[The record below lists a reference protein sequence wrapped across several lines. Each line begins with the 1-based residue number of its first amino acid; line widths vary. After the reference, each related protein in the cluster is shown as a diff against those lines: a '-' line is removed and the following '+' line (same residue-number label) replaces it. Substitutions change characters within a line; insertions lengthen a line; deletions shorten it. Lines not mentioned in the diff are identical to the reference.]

1 MPMNEKPKARA
12 TDLDPAGVANLVNA
26 MFEDRIPVI
35 TRLASCADFLS
46 AARATGPQCRPADGW
61 THIGR
66 RHLGDRFGECD
77 QVHALE
83 MVHDVAAD
91 AGQMNRPCLLQPR
104 QACGREHRHL
114 ATAIAL
120 SPNPLNEP
128 LA

>member
-1 MPMNEKPKARA
+1 MISRSA
-12 TDLDPAGVANLVNA
+12 LLSGVETPGPSTPLWDKRRDADWAHRLVL
-26 MFEDRIPVI
+26 
-35 TRLASCADFLS
+35 TQLLS
-46 AARATGPQCRPADGW
+46 AARGTGDRCRPADGW
-61 THIGR
+61 TNIGR

-83 MVHDVAAD
+83 MVYDVAAD

-104 QACGREHRHL
+104 QTCGREHRHL